1 MNILLITIIAIP
13 PKPWREMLLL
23 LSKQKDF
30 NLGLVYQEGSENDE
44 ELQNSGVDINHLHI
58 HSKFDR
64 SAGKKLKQIILKKQ
78 YDIIYATTSQSLAIA
93 LRVTK
98 NMTPRPI
105 CVGYRGALGLLS
117 KFDPGNWISY
127 HNSRLRGVICVSKA
141 IQEDLKKSRCKAK
154 LKTIPLGLDSSW
166 YQQPGRKVL
175 KEFSITDEDFVVA
188 CIATIRPV
196 KGIDL
201 LLSAIIKLD
210 KIPNLKLLLI
220 GPIEDPVV
228 EKMLQL
234 PELKD
239 RVVACG
245 KRNDAQQLISGADVY
260 VQPSRREGLCKAVM
274 EAMFQKVAPV
284 ITRVGGMVEL
294 VKEEETGLIVPSENP
309 EALADAIS
317 RLYYDPDLRLRFAEE
332 SHKRILEHYTV
343 EGLTKMTVEFF
354 SQLLKEDRK

>member
-1 MNILLITIIAIP
+1 
-13 PKPWREMLLL
+13 MLLL
-23 LSKQKDF
+23 LSKQENF
-30 NLGLVYQEGSENDE
+30 NLGLVYQEGSEHDE
-44 ELQNSGVDINHLHI
+44 ELQNSDIDVNHLHI
-58 HSKFDR
+58 NSKFDL

-98 NMTPRPI
+98 NMNPQPL

-127 HNSRLRGVICVSKA
+127 HNPRLRGVICVSKA
-141 IQEDLKKSRCKAK
+141 IQEDLEKSRCRAK

-175 KEFSITDEDFVVA
+175 QEFSITDKDFVVA

-201 LLSAIIKLD
+201 LLSAIRRLD
-210 KIPNLKLLLI
+210 QIPNLKLLLI
-220 GPIEDPVV
+220 GPLKDPIV
-228 EKMLQL
+228 EEMLQL
-234 PELKD
+234 PELQG
-239 RVVACG
+239 RVITCG
-245 KRNDAQQLISGADVY
+245 LRSDAQQLISGADVY

-284 ITRVGGMVEL
+284 ITRVGGMVSL
-294 VKEEETGLIVPSENP
+294 VKEEETGIIVPPEDP
-309 EALADAIS
+309 EALANAIS
-317 RLYYDPDLRLRFAEE
+317 RLYHEPDLRKRFAEE
-332 SHKRILEHYTV
+332 SHKRILEHFTI
-343 EGLTKMTVEFF
+343 ESLTEMTVEFF
-354 SQLLKEDRK
+354 NQLLEEERK